1 MCFVK
6 VSMVHEVLSVLLL
19 FVPIAFL
26 FIAVL
31 FVSWTLI
38 ELSCVVPSR
47 VGLFVASTGLIRL
60 GIVHGTCGSF
70 VLNGA
75 RGEW

>member
-38 ELSCVVPSR
+38 ELSCVVPSQ
-47 VGLFVASTGLIRL
+47 VGLFVKSTDLIRL
-60 GIVHGTCGSF
+60 DIVHDT
-70 VLNGA
+70 
-75 RGEW
+75 